1 MRGDVGDWA
10 TFRTSRDVRRESR
23 TRTKTDILEP
33 DYALM
38 LDDVEFE
45 VSLAFN
51 YPSLSAY
58 SCYWLW
64 RAVQFFSIR

>member
-1 MRGDVGDWA
+1 MRA
-10 TFRTSRDVRRESR
+10 KAE
-23 TRTKTDILEP
+23 IPEP

-64 RAVQFFSIR
+64 RAVQFFFNQVNRFGSLAD